1 LITPSR
7 AFSGRGDEL
16 IWVRVRLSDSKL
28 ADVKK
33 KVGITHPKS
42 NESTVDSG
50 ERSNFDGEWIGRQ
63 ALYSS

>member
-1 LITPSR
+1 L
-7 AFSGRGDEL
+7 L
-16 IWVRVRLSDSKL
+16 DSKL

-50 ERSNFDGEWIGRQ
+50 EQSNFDGEWIGRQ
-63 ALYSS
+63 AQYSS